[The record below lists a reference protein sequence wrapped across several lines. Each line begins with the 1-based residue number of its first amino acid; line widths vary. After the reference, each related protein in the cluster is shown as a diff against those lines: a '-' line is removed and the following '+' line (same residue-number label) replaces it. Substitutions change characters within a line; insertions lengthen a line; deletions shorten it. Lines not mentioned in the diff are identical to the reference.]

1 MSNFNQVVLV
11 GNLVSDPELVYLPSG
26 TPVVNCTIAVNRPGF
41 KGGKDEV
48 LFMPFAVFGKSADAL
63 VKYSSKGSSLLI
75 AGRLIQDKFEG
86 KSGPVTITKVVV
98 DRFQFLGKTNKDDV
112 EFAPEKQIDKST
124 TPGVDDIPF

>member
-1 MSNFNQVVLV
+1 MANFNSVILV

-26 TPVVNCTIAVNRPGF
+26 VPVVNCVIAVNRPAFGQ
-41 KGGKDEV
+41 GKEEV

-63 VKYSSKGSSLLI
+63 VKYTNKGSSLLI

-98 DRFQFLGKTNKDDV
+98 DKFQFLSPKEKVVEPVNTSDV
-112 EFAPEKQIDKST
+112 TKEDF
-124 TPGVDDIPF
+124 